1 MEVIHLDKA
10 SFDRLSTQSEKA
22 VIVDF
27 WAEWC
32 GPCKRL
38 SPELDKLAA
47 AHSELIIGKI
57 DVTGNDSEL
66 INIAVALGVDTIPAL
81 FYYKDGKL
89 SKKLLGYMTAAEIEE
104 KLGL

>member
-1 MEVIHLDKA
+1 MEVIHLDKL
-10 SFDRLSTQSEKA
+10 SFERLTAQSGKA
-22 VIVDF
+22 VLVDF

-38 SPELDKLAA
+38 APELDKLAQ
-47 AHSELIIGKI
+47 AHDELIIGKI

-66 INIAVALGVDTIPAL
+66 INIAVSLGVDTIPAL

-89 SKKLLGYMTAAEIEE
+89 VTKLLGYMTSSEIEE

>member
-10 SFDRLSTQSEKA
+10 SFDRLTSQSEKA
-22 VIVDF
+22 VLIDF

-47 AHSELIIGKI
+47 THSELVVGKI
-57 DVTGNDSEL
+57 DVTGSSGEL
-66 INIAVALGVDTIPAL
+66 INIAVSLGVDTIPAL
-81 FYYKDGKL
+81 FYYKNGKL
-89 SKKLLGYMTAAEIEE
+89 EKKLLGYMTSSEIEE

>member
-10 SFDRLSTQSEKA
+10 SFDRLTSQSEKA
-22 VIVDF
+22 VLIDF

-47 AHSELIIGKI
+47 AHSELVVGKI
-57 DVTGNDSEL
+57 DVTGSSGEL
-66 INIAVALGVDTIPAL
+66 IKIAVSLGVDTIPAL
-81 FYYKDGKL
+81 FYYKNGKL
-89 SKKLLGYMTAAEIEE
+89 EKKLLGYMTSSEIEE

>member
-10 SFDRLSTQSEKA
+10 SFDRLTTQSEKP

>member
-10 SFDRLSTQSEKA
+10 SFDRLTTQSENE
-22 VIVDF
+22 VLIDF

-57 DVTGNDSEL
+57 DVTGNDSEF
-66 INIAVALGVDTIPAL
+66 INIAVSLGVYTIPAL
-81 FYYKDGKL
+81 FYYKEGKL
-89 SKKLLGYMTAAEIEE
+89 AKKLLGYMTAAEIEE

>member
-1 MEVIHLDKA
+1 MAI
-10 SFDRLSTQSEKA
+10 A
-22 VIVDF
+22 VNDTNFEELVLNAGKPAMVDF

-66 INIAVALGVDTIPAL
+66 INIAVSLGVDTIPAL
-81 FYYKDGKL
+81 FYYKEGKL
-89 SKKLLGYMTAAEIEE
+89 AKKLLGYMTAAEIEE

>member
-10 SFDRLSTQSEKA
+10 SFDRLTSQSEKA
-22 VIVDF
+22 VLIDF

-47 AHSELIIGKI
+47 AHSELVVGKI
-57 DVTGNDSEL
+57 DVTGSSGEL
-66 INIAVALGVDTIPAL
+66 INIAVSLGVDTIPAL
-81 FYYKDGKL
+81 FYYKNGKL
-89 SKKLLGYMTAAEIEE
+89 EKKLLGYMTSSEIEE

>member
-10 SFDRLSTQSEKA
+10 SFERLTNQSEKA
-22 VIVDF
+22 VLVDF

-38 SPELDKLAA
+38 APELDKLAA
-47 AHSELIIGKI
+47 AHEDLMIGKI

-66 INIAVALGVDTIPAL
+66 INIAVSLGVDTIPAL
-81 FYYKDGKL
+81 FYYKNGKL
-89 SKKLLGYMTAAEIEE
+89 EKKLLGYMTAAEIEE